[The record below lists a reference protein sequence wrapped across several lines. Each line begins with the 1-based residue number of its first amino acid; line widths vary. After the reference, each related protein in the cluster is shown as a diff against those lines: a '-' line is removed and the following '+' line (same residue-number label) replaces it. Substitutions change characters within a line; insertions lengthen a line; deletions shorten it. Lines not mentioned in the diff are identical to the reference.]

1 MSHAV
6 LLRQPGP
13 PENFS
18 WEDVAVPLPG
28 PGEAQLQQT
37 AAGINF
43 IDTQFRSG
51 LYKVGD
57 LPAILGREGAGTVVA
72 VGDGVAE
79 VKVGE
84 RAAYASQMGAYT
96 EVRNVRADRLVVLP
110 DSIADETAA
119 AMMLKGL
126 TAQYLVRQVR
136 APVAGDVVLVHAAAG
151 GVGLIACQW
160 ATEVGATMIGTVG
173 TDAKAR
179 LAKRYGCK
187 HMIVTSRQDIA
198 EQVMRI
204 TKGEGVDVVY
214 DSIGKD
220 CWEETLQSV
229 KRLGLVVSFGSAS
242 GTPPPLDLARQG
254 IEKSAFFTRATTA
267 NYMTSDAIRLASARA
282 LFRMIK
288 KGAVKARI
296 GQTYAL
302 KHAAK
307 AHRDAEARRTTGS
320 TLLIP

>member
-72 VGDGVAE
+72 VGDGVTE

-160 ATEVGATMIGTVG
+160 AKHMGATVIGTVG
-173 TDAKAR
+173 SDSKIDTARVHGCDHVVNYESEDFAARVKEITQGHGADAILDSVGLKTFEKSMAA
-179 LAKRYGCK
+179 LAPFG
-187 HMIVTSRQDIA
+187 
-198 EQVMRI
+198 
-204 TKGEGVDVVY
+204 
-214 DSIGKD
+214 
-220 CWEETLQSV
+220 TLSHY
-229 KRLGLVVSFGSAS
+229 GSAS
-242 GTPPPLDLARQG
+242 GAVPAELFARLPMDRYFIRPTLPGFSAKREDLLRMADDLF
-254 IEKSAFFTRATTA
+254 AAV
-267 NYMTSDAIRLASARA
+267 TS
-282 LFRMIK
+282 
-288 KGAVKARI
+288 GAVKI
-296 GQTYAL
+296 EINQTFDL
-302 KHAAK
+302 
-307 AHRDAEARRTTGS
+307 RDAAEAHTALETRQTTGS
-320 TLLIP
+320 TVLRI